1 MMRRMFVIVFV
12 FVFVIVNS
20 LVAPS
25 TDAADGGKYP
35 APRFPS
41 YIRPPKSIDDIL
53 PFARAAVRQTGG
65 RTPLGLVEKGQT
77 VAIFTE
83 PTSEDMIMQAIKRAY
98 EERGVKVQIVPEY
111 QLLGVS
117 KEEALKAVKA
127 NRWFT
132 SEQGYMEVRAWILQR
147 FGDAEVPKKWLKERR
162 PDLYKA
168 VFQRED
174 DSAPDLIDLGRRFGG
189 KSVGDAIVKY
199 LDQHKEV
206 NAIFWRRGGRT
217 VTRKS
222 IEPHG
227 NKYFG
232 NFIFDNRYELMNK
245 AATFPGDIWR
255 LAEER
260 VVEPLS
266 WIDRVEVN
274 DPEGTNFAFEL
285 DEKQA
290 QAWTEG
296 AYQQGHLFMFPHQ
309 ATGRFPYSS
318 VDYPAFTKKYNPRYL
333 VKVNGVFAGTSN
345 HTGSYPRM
353 EVHVKDGYVKEV
365 KGGGAYGEL
374 WREFMKYP
382 KINELTYP
390 FHDQP
395 GYWWI
400 YEAGMGTNPKFFR
413 RPDENMEGSN
423 GSERNNAG
431 VIHWGFGLRLDHGPD
446 KATESKEWMDFA
458 KQNNLPNDHWWHIHN
473 TLPTYKVRVRGTK
486 NSWLTLIDK
495 GEVNALK
502 SPEIRALASRYGNPD
517 EVLSDDW
524 APYLPGINAPG
535 NYQDYAKDPWK
546 TVSAVMK
553 RIEAGTYEYFYP
565 APKAKR

>member
-1 MMRRMFVIVFV
+1 MKTKVSAAVIVYFG
-12 FVFVIVNS
+12 
-20 LVAPS
+20 LVCISIALGAEKS
-25 TDAADGGKYP
+25 KYP
-35 APRFPS
+35 PPRFPS
-41 YIRPPKSIDDIL
+41 YVRPPKSLDDVL

-65 RTPLGLVEKGQT
+65 RTPLGLVEKGMT

-83 PTSEDMIMQAIKRAY
+83 PTAEDMIMQAIKRAY
-98 EERGVKVQIVPEY
+98 EERGVKVQIVPEH

-127 NRWFT
+127 SSWFT
-132 SEQGYMEVRAWILQR
+132 SEQGYMEVRAWLLQR
-147 FGDAEVPKKWLKERR
+147 FSDPEVPKKWLKEHR

-168 VFQRED
+168 VFQREEEGV
-174 DSAPDLIDLGRRFGG
+174 SQELVDLGRKFGG
-189 KSVGDAIVKY
+189 RSVGEAIVKY

-206 NAIFWRRGGRT
+206 NAVFWRRGGRT
-217 VTRKS
+217 VTRKA
-222 IEPHG
+222 IEPYG

-255 LAEER
+255 LVEER
-260 VVEPLS
+260 VIEPLS
-266 WIDRVEVN
+266 WVDRVEVK
-274 DPEGTNFAFEL
+274 DPEGTNFSFEV

-290 QAWTEG
+290 QSWAEG

-345 HTGSYPRM
+345 RTGSYPRI

-365 KGGGAYGEL
+365 EGGGIYGEL
-374 WREFMKYP
+374 WREFLKYP

-390 FHDQP
+390 YHDQP

-400 YEAGMGTNPKFFR
+400 YEAGMGTNPKFFK
-413 RPDENMEGSN
+413 RPDENMEGHN
-423 GSERNNAG
+423 QSERNNAG

-446 KATESKEWMDFA
+446 KPVESKEWMDFA
-458 KQNNLPNDHWWHIHN
+458 KQHALPNDHWWHIHN
-473 TLPTYKVRVRGTK
+473 TLPTYRVRVRGTK

-495 GEVNALK
+495 GEIVALK

-524 APYLPGINAPG
+524 SPYLPGINAPG
-535 NYQDYAKDPWK
+535 NYPDYAKDPWK
-546 TVSAVMK
+546 TVASVMK
-553 RIEAGTYEYFYP
+553 KSNRALTSTFTP
-565 APKAKR
+565 Q